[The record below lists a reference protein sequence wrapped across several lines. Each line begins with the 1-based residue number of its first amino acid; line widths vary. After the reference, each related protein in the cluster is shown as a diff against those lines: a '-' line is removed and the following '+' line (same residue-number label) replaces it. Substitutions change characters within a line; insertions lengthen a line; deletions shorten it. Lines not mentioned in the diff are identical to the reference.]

1 MTVIPEP
8 IEQAITEYGL
18 AAAYAGRY
26 NDSHYR
32 ADEMKTERAALVA
45 VIAAELRQAE
55 QRGAKSMQDRVD
67 GVAKLVYDDFIGAMP
82 VDYAR
87 GGKSAAKQMGAAV
100 ARLSLETPE

>member
-1 MTVIPEP
+1 VIPEP

-45 VIAAELRQAE
+45 VIAAEL
-55 QRGAKSMQDRVD
+55 KKVRVTT
-67 GVAKLVYDDFIGAMP
+67 LE
-82 VDYAR
+82 
-87 GGKSAAKQMGAAV
+87 GAAEMAREEARMV
-100 ARLSLETPE
+100 TPAMTDFHLGILDAANAIAARLSTLAAQVRNGEGQND